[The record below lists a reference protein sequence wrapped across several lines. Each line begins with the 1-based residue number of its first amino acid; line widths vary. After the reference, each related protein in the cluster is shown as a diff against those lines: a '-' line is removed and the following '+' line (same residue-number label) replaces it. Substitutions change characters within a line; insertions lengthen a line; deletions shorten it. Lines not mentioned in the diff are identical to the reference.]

1 MRMVIVHLQENVL
14 VTQDGQ
20 ELSAIQVGI
29 REVFTHD
36 HSLSV
41 GVISNTHYSFQ
52 VGCVGNIILGECR
65 TLWGQRERVVVCS
78 KTTFMQVSCPPPLQ

>member
-14 VTQDGQ
+14 VTKDGQ

-52 VGCVGNIILGECR
+52 VGCV
-65 TLWGQRERVVVCS
+65 
-78 KTTFMQVSCPPPLQ
+78 